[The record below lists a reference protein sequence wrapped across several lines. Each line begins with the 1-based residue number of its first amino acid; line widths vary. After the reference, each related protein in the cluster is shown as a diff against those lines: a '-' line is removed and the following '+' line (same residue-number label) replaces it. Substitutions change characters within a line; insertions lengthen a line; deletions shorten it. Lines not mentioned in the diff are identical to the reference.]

1 MIPLPVQRAARQIR
15 SHKYLHGVC
24 ALTIALSVFIVSA
37 FTLFY
42 LNVTEVLD
50 AWRKGLRIIAYLG
63 DDAVEAERRELITAV
78 TQLEGVAH
86 VNFISRETAFA
97 ELKERIGEQ
106 TSLLAGLTENPLPD
120 ALEIRLSDTYHD
132 LADIEKLVE
141 RIWSLEH
148 VDDVE
153 YAQKWL
159 HRFKGIY
166 NLFQVTGMVLVWVF
180 FMATLMITANTVRLI
195 MFARRE
201 EIEIMRI
208 VGADDA
214 FIKYPLYIQSMGLGF
229 IGALAGMAALF
240 LAYLMTLSSV
250 GSAAVLSLVDIRFIP
265 PALVAG
271 IILLSMMIG
280 WLGCWLSIRKFL
292 KF

>member
-1 MIPLPVQRAARQIR
+1 MIPLPLQRAVREIR
-15 SHKYLHGVC
+15 DHKYLHGVC
-24 ALTIALSVFIVSA
+24 ALTVALSVFIVSA

-50 AWRKGLRIIAYLG
+50 AWRKGIRIIVYL
-63 DDAVEAERRELITAV
+63 DDDTVEAERRELIAAV
-78 TQLEGVAH
+78 TRLEGVDH
-86 VNFISRETAFA
+86 VKFIPRQAAFA
-97 ELKERIGEQ
+97 ELKEKIGEQ
-106 TSLLAGLTENPLPD
+106 TSLLAGLSENPLPD

-132 LADIEKLVE
+132 LVDIEKLVE
-141 RIWSLEH
+141 RIWSLDH
-148 VDDVE
+148 VEDVE

-166 NLFQVTGMVLVWVF
+166 NLFQITGMVLVWVF
-180 FMATLMITANTVRLI
+180 VMATLMITANTIRLI

-229 IGALAGMAALF
+229 AGALAGVGALF
-240 LAYLMTLSSV
+240 LAYILTLSNV
-250 GSAAVLSLVDIRFIP
+250 GSVAVLSMVDIRFIP
-265 PALVAG
+265 LPLVAG
-271 IILLSMMIG
+271 IIILSMMIG